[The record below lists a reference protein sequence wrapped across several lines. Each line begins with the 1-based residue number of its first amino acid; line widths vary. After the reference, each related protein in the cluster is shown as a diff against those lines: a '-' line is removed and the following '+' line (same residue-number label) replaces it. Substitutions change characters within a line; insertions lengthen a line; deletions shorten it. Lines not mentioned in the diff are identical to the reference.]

1 VHLRGE
7 VLEDIDL
14 AQIARRAN
22 NYSGSDL
29 KNLAVSAALESLKD
43 VLSETWTIQK
53 KLSSEG
59 PSVTDSNEGKDGA
72 HRVGMQDSEEED
84 AINLPPRVIRSAH
97 FDAAFEQVTATC
109 SQDMAS
115 VQELR
120 RWTAKFSPGSS
131 TPSSSRDSSAPP
143 YLGNGSAPSY
153 WRDSSTPSYLGD
165 SSTSSYPRDSSTPS
179 YLRAPN
185 SATTPATYD
194 HVRPGERRSVNPMGS
209 TPVVANSPNRGMLN
223 VDNLPY
229 SSVQQAKWNT

>member
-14 AQIARRAN
+14 AQLARRAN

-84 AINLPPRVIRSAH
+84 CHL
-97 FDAAFEQVTATC
+97 
-109 SQDMAS
+109 AS
-115 VQELR
+115 FGQPISMQHSNKLR
-120 RWTAKFSPGSS
+120 RRVHKIWHRF
-131 TPSSSRDSSAPP
+131 RSSAA
-143 YLGNGSAPSY
+143 G
-153 WRDSSTPSYLGD
+153 
-165 SSTSSYPRDSSTPS
+165 
-179 YLRAPN
+179 LRNFRRAVRLRRIRGTVPLHPIWGMAQLHPIG
-185 SATTPATYD
+185 ATVRLRPTWGIVRLRPIRAT
-194 HVRPGERRSVNPMGS
+194 VQLRPI
-209 TPVVANSPNRGMLN
+209 
-223 VDNLPY
+223 
-229 SSVQQAKWNT
+229 